1 MMPVPLFSLLY
12 WTEDRRRVTEVTLT
26 LVFSESYYAFIVLL
40 EEKRIYILKKIKSY
54 FWISQASIIKAQLL
68 RIFIISGNL
77 RPFLRKKI
85 QDIDNFEK
93 YNRALCS

>member
-40 EEKRIYILKKIKSY
+40 EEKRIYILKKNKV
-54 FWISQASIIKAQLL
+54 LL
-68 RIFIISGNL
+68 LDKPGI
-77 RPFLRKKI
+77 
-85 QDIDNFEK
+85 
-93 YNRALCS
+93 YH